1 MKLPFDNTSTRIR
14 FVALGL
20 LGFMLAMPFIWM
32 VGASFKSRAEIEGG
46 GIHIVPEE
54 AHVENYPVL
63 FGEQPEPVT
72 GEKLELKFGRWFFN
86 SIFIAFANTLIQV
99 LTSALAAFAFARL
112 EWRGRDSVF
121 LLYLATMMIP
131 GLTLMIPNFQV
142 MVWLGFLNT
151 YHGLIIPASF
161 SAFGTFLLRQFMLG
175 IPKAMDEAAYI
186 DGASKWQTFT
196 DVILP
201 LARPGLIALALITF
215 IFQYQQF
222 FWPLIMLNDQ
232 QFFPLPVGL
241 LELDST
247 YGQQTELIMA
257 AATITVTPLVVLFV
271 IFQKFLVRGIQLGG
285 VKG

>member
-1 MKLPFDNTSTRIR
+1 MKLPFDSASTRVR
-14 FVALGL
+14 FVALVL
-20 LGFMLAMPFIWM
+20 LGFLLAMPFVWM
-32 VGASFKSRAEIEGG
+32 AGASFKSRAEIEAGG
-46 GIHIVPEE
+46 VHVVPEDF
-54 AHVENYPVL
+54 HPQNYPIL
-63 FGEQPEPVT
+63 FGQLPEPVT

-86 SIFIAFANTLIQV
+86 SLFIAFANTLIQV

-112 EWRGRDSVF
+112 RWRGRDSVF

-175 IPKAMDEAAYI
+175 IPKALDEAAHI

-201 LARPGLIALALITF
+201 LTRPGLIALALITF

-232 QFFPLPVGL
+232 QFFPLSVGL

-257 AATITVTPLVVLFV
+257 AATITVAPLLIIFVV
-271 IFQKFLVRGIQLGG
+271 FQKFLVRGIQLGG